1 MSLVRSARACWQVT
15 DESPFRLFDLC
26 PLAARR
32 RGDRSRPASLA
43 RACTD
48 LGLFVVLEEL
58 YAGVSSRDH
67 RIVERIELEFERVNR
82 MLVPNQRDWNRA
94 GHLLNRIANKYG
106 YESIGRSRLTN
117 DAVIAASAAR
127 SGVEVITSNARDF
140 SRLAEFCP
148 LQWRVG

>member
-1 MSLVRSARACWQVT
+1 MKV
-15 DESPFRLFDLC
+15 LFDSSIYIRSLRDEGVAG
-26 PLAARR
+26 LALLRWL
-32 RGDRSRPASLA
+32 GPAPIWGSS
-43 RACTD
+43 
-48 LGLFVVLEEL
+48 VVLEEL

-67 RIVERIELEFERVNR
+67 RIVEKIELEFERVNR
-82 MLVPNQRDWNRA
+82 MLVPNQRDWNLA

>member
-1 MSLVRSARACWQVT
+1 MKV
-15 DESPFRLFDLC
+15 LFDSSIYIRSLRDEGEAG
-26 PLAARR
+26 LALLRWL
-32 RGDRSRPASLA
+32 GPAPIWGSS
-43 RACTD
+43 
-48 LGLFVVLEEL
+48 VVLEEL

-67 RIVERIELEFERVNR
+67 RIVEKIELEFERVNR